1 MFFAFQGSHW
11 EHVNSPQALI
21 AISTCNNIIWTI
33 GRKGEL
39 YYRDGITKENQGG
52 TGWKLIEA
60 PTTFPYVHKTS
71 GGAKS
76 VSLTKC
82 AAWVVLS
89 NGTIAVRADISNE
102 QQDGKQWKYLSGNN
116 VLMLLK
122 ALALQGQLK
131 GSRGMKMQKDS
142 HSQRYHRG
150 TVLA

>member
-1 MFFAFQGSHW
+1 M
-11 EHVNSPQALI
+11 V
-21 AISTCNNIIWTI
+21 AISLCNNIIWSI

-39 YYRDGITKENQGG
+39 YYRDGISKENPSG
-52 TGWKLIEA
+52 TIWKLIEA
-60 PTTFPYVHKTS
+60 PNCNFPYVHKAS

-89 NGTIAVRADISNE
+89 NGAVAVRTDISKQ

-122 ALALQGQLK
+122 TLALQGQLK
-131 GSRGMKMQKDS
+131 GSKGVNKQKDS
-142 HSQRYHRG
+142 HSEIYDRG